1 MGGSFFWVVEVP
13 EARSLSG
20 PSLGHEG
27 LPHPDARL
35 LDTRSIAVKE
45 QPVDVTVC
53 ETVHEREGDLRVLQ
67 PHPVTRPSMSPVDLP
82 YLGNYR

>member
-1 MGGSFFWVVEVP
+1 MP
-13 EARSLSG
+13 EAKPLSS
-20 PSLGHEG
+20 PSLGHG
-27 LPHPDARL
+27 GPPHPDARL

-67 PHPVTRPSMSPVDLP
+67 PHPVTRPSRSPVDLP
-82 YLGNYR
+82 